1 MSPDLIGRATLA
13 SDAAA
18 AHREGVRDL
27 DATLA
32 WLHDHTLQMLELIAA
47 GTYDDRVSAERLR
60 EIAAAAADELRD
72 YLENRPA
79 RAGIDLSAA
88 LRREVAE
95 AALVSG
101 ALTVELDCPES
112 LTGLT
117 RAQIENISAAVR
129 EALTNVRKHARAT
142 RAMVTAKATATGAE
156 VTVADDGVGFDVQS
170 ARRGLGLRRS
180 VVSRMLSCG
189 GSARVVS
196 HPGHGTLIVLTAG
209 SPLPRP
215 LPMGLAA

>member
-1 MSPDLIGRATLA
+1 MSPDLLGRATLA
-13 SDAAA
+13 SEAATSD
-18 AHREGVRDL
+18 RESARDR

-47 GTYDDRVSAERLR
+47 GGYDDRVSAERLR
-60 EIAAAAADELRD
+60 ELAAAAADELRD
-72 YLENRPA
+72 YLENRPT
-79 RAGIDLSAA
+79 RAGVDLGAA

-101 ALTVELDCPES
+101 ALIVELDCPDS

-117 RAQIENISAAVR
+117 RAQVEGLSAAVR

-142 RAMVTAKATATGAE
+142 RAIVSAKATATGAE
-156 VTVADDGVGFDVQS
+156 VTVADDGVGFDAQS
-170 ARRGLGLRRS
+170 ARTGLGLRRS

-189 GSARVVS
+189 VSARVVS
-196 HPGHGTLIVLTAG
+196 YPGHGTLIVLTAG
-209 SPLPRP
+209 SPVASR
-215 LPMGLAA
+215 LPMGLTA